1 MKTKGID
8 TQHKHTGRC
17 GIVFRNGSFREF
29 ATEMLKKGKGD
40 GSVFRVCEIAPEIA
54 NDLSIR
60 GKTLLNKDIIITQR
74 QIFKYR
80 NHPKTAKGAN
90 LPLSDYDLI
99 EETLKSP
106 VHIYE
111 DTVQNRLVYV
121 CTHPYHERRLIKV
134 VIEPNYKSHGIV
146 MNIVKSWGVVEQ
158 TKMNGPQYRQVK

>member
-1 MKTKGID
+1 MKAKGKD
-8 TQHKHTGRC
+8 AQQKHSDHC
-17 GIVFRNGSFREF
+17 GMVFRNDSLREY
-29 ATEMLKKGKGD
+29 AAEILERGKGD
-40 GSVFRVCEIAPEIA
+40 GSVFCVCEIAQEIA

-60 GKTLLNKDIIITQR
+60 GKTLLSKGIIITQR

-90 LPLSDYDLI
+90 LPLANYDLI

-134 VIEPNYKSHGIV
+134 VIEPNYKCLGTVI
-146 MNIVKSWGVVEQ
+146 NIAKSWGVVQKENMKGGQ
-158 TKMNGPQYRQVK
+158 FRIIK

>member
-1 MKTKGID
+1 MKTKGKD
-8 TQHKHTGRC
+8 NSKKTLDHC
-17 GIVFRNGSFREF
+17 GIFFRSGSFLDY
-29 ATEMLKKGKGD
+29 ATEMLERGKGD
-40 GSVFRVCEIAPEIA
+40 GSVFRVCEIALEIA
-54 NDLSIR
+54 NDLSTR

-80 NHPKTAKGAN
+80 NHPKTTKGAN

-106 VHIYE
+106 MHIYE

-134 VIEPNYKSHGIV
+134 VIEPNYKCLGAV
-146 MNIVKSWGVVEQ
+146 LNMAKSWGVVQ
-158 TKMNGPQYRQVK
+158 T